1 MAAKSQAGAFGKVTG
16 FTRTVPW
23 RSRVGLGN
31 EGGAEGPVGPVLRKV
46 PKSVEPPIRVWL
58 RDSLPLA
65 IIAWVVLAG
74 TLGGFLGMMIVGA
87 SGGREPKKDRLD
99 EGG

>member
-1 MAAKSQAGAFGKVTG
+1 
-16 FTRTVPW
+16 
-23 RSRVGLGN
+23 
-31 EGGAEGPVGPVLRKV
+31 
-46 PKSVEPPIRVWL
+46 VWL
-58 RDSLPLA
+58 RDYLALA
-65 IIAWVVLAG
+65 IFAWVVLGG